1 MITIKF
7 IANRLKDFCNN
18 NEKVEKFK
26 VYIRLNFSLEIYAI
40 INSNYSRDSF
50 IADFQSYIE
59 ASDNCRINVNDWK
72 LKI

>member
-40 INSNYSRDSF
+40 INSNYSQDSF
-50 IADFQSYIE
+50 IEDFIWEEKFLKYVFNIE
-59 ASDNCRINVNDWK
+59 K
-72 LKI
+72 YEF